1 MVDSLQYPSL
11 YLGVTT
17 RPPAETD
24 FSVETTKQPDARV
37 IDTVHGELH
46 INGEDAGAHNDWR
59 KTHGQKLEL
68 DEGDDISVLLN
79 TDRSLS
85 IITRGKTV
93 NNVFTNL
100 PNQPMWLIIA
110 CWLNKIQAVPGM

>member
-1 MVDSLQYPSL
+1 MW
-11 YLGVTT
+11 
-17 RPPAETD
+17 AED
-24 FSVETTKQPDARV
+24 QPDARV
-37 IDTVHGELH
+37 IYTEYGQLY
-46 INGEDAGAHNDWR
+46 INGKRAGKHEDWR
-59 KTHGQKLEL
+59 KTQGEKLEL
-68 DEGDDISVLLN
+68 DKGDDISVLLN

-110 CWLNKIQAVPGM
+110 CWLNKIQVVPGM